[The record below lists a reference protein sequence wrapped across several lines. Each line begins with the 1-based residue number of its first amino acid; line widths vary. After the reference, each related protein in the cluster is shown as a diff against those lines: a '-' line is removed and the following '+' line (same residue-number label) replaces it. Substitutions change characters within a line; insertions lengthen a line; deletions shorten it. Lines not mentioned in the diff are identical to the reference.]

1 MCAHRGGAVDAH
13 FWGHLSR
20 LHCLV
25 LLYFLRKSISS
36 SKARRHGEDCNCH
49 CQCQW
54 QVLSISVLMPRS
66 ITLRSKHSASPI
78 CRAAP
83 SKARYD
89 ARSHDASWRHERE
102 MWRALM
108 IADQLSAHTK
118 STLFVP
124 RPARRTPIS
133 IGVAQTG
140 LHAQSFISM
149 APRHGANCPGKS
161 VAWRK
166 SASIAW
172 HTCASCGQRRAGT

>member
-1 MCAHRGGAVDAH
+1 MDAH
-13 FWGHLSR
+13 LWGHLSR

-66 ITLRSKHSASPI
+66 ITLRSKHGASPR
-78 CRAAP
+78 CRAVP

-102 MWRALM
+102 MWRALI

-124 RPARRTPIS
+124 RPAR
-133 IGVAQTG
+133 
-140 LHAQSFISM
+140 
-149 APRHGANCPGKS
+149 HGARRLALALHRLDYTRS
-161 VAWRK
+161 H
-166 SASIAW
+166 SSAW
-172 HTCASCGQRRAGT
+172 HRVMVRIALANP